1 WQLDLAADVRDTE
14 ESVGGAYTW
23 RMKMSGDDYTRA
35 FAYLFADC
43 GPIIRPNKSNEGRLL
58 RPARGDNR
66 RLPTRNGGSPASCAK
81 EAMAPRPTGTAA
93 LILPQVGTHTEDF
106 GYPTR
111 TVDRLVVRRLLQARS
126 YDTLDTVLSA
136 YADSVQRDH
145 RLEYRL
151 FDAYAAF
158 QVAIPALE
166 PLLNEWV
173 RQRPTS
179 AAALI
184 ARATFLRAAGW
195 HARGTASAAKTSR
208 VQFQRMDDY
217 FRRARIDLAAALRL
231 APNSIVAYRQL
242 IDIASTSRGDPEGS
256 RQLLDRALSIQPHSF
271 VLRAAHMHNLL
282 PRWGGS
288 YDAMTEFAEESAPFA
303 KRNPRMRALQGF
315 VDWDRGRDFESQGQD
330 MRAIEAYTRALRFGN
345 YWLFSAERGALYSE
359 LKRYPEALEDLNG
372 VLLQYPQYAEAVFK
386 RSWVLYELGRISY
399 PNDVYREYSS
409 QCFLDTE
416 MAAALDPTD
425 ESYNDWV
432 DVVRKSIPEF
442 EPPARP

>member
-1 WQLDLAADVRDTE
+1 
-14 ESVGGAYTW
+14 
-23 RMKMSGDDYTRA
+23 
-35 FAYLFADC
+35 
-43 GPIIRPNKSNEGRLL
+43 
-58 RPARGDNR
+58 
-66 RLPTRNGGSPASCAK
+66 
-81 EAMAPRPTGTAA
+81 
-93 LILPQVGTHTEDF
+93 
-106 GYPTR
+106 
-111 TVDRLVVRRLLQARS
+111 
-126 YDTLDTVLSA
+126 
-136 YADSVQRDH
+136 
-145 RLEYRL
+145 
-151 FDAYAAF
+151 
-158 QVAIPALE
+158 
-166 PLLNEWV
+166 
-173 RQRPTS
+173 
-179 AAALI
+179 
-184 ARATFLRAAGW
+184 
-195 HARGTASAAKTSR
+195 
-208 VQFQRMDDY
+208 
-217 FRRARIDLAAALRL
+217 
-231 APNSIVAYRQL
+231 
-242 IDIASTSRGDPEGS
+242 
-256 RQLLDRALSIQPHSF
+256 
-271 VLRAAHMHNLL
+271 
-282 PRWGGS
+282 
-288 YDAMTEFAEESAPFA
+288 MTEFAEESAPFA